1 MGEAIPRWPR
11 RIPATTLVS
20 FLFALAI
27 GPAMVYF
34 QARHWTSLQ
43 RFYFADYLRSAL
55 PGMGKT
61 GKYRLLHMQTSTKS
75 LFALDDWIVP
85 QELPKEHPKDAIPFV
100 LSVEGQQH
108 DGIYLHWETLDKA
121 DSQALHSFLE
131 HWVYDNHTLADL
143 VRRPSLCA
151 AFAALFFVPFGAAA
165 DIRRRREI
173 RKGRQIRG
181 PELVSRARFN
191 KIMQSK
197 GVGFQTNEP
206 LDIYEM
212 FKDRSRQ
219 VRLRE
224 ADEFS
229 HFLII
234 GDSGSGK
241 SSLIRQMLTQ
251 IQLRKQPAIVYDPDC
266 QFIRHFYREERG
278 DWVLNPID
286 RRCPYWHPGD
296 EINYA
301 ADTVAVASSLYSRD
315 LKEPPFFMDSARDLM
330 AELLKWNP
338 SAADLATWMAHPE
351 EIDRR
356 IKGTPLE
363 SVITHNAQGQRMGV
377 LGTFNKISAALNLLP
392 TKEDALR
399 RWSANA
405 WAKERDGWIFVTS
418 TPEAR
423 EALRPLH
430 SLWLDTLILR
440 LLGTG
445 QDSEHGVWIVLDE
458 LASLQKLPQLHTAIT
473 EGRKSKNRIIIG
485 IQGSAQLETL
495 YGPVAVTMLSQPS
508 TKILLRT
515 SEPRAAKWMSDTIG
529 EVEIERFRESRQASY
544 GFGGGKSTKTY
555 SQDRKTEPLVSA
567 AQISGLPNMEGYL
580 KSGNYVVPIQFPYLA
595 LPLTSHPLIRRNVN
609 RIQFR
614 ETTELPPIPQKGK
627 EKTDAPEPRRS
638 AESPDSAPVITPL
651 TTPATTPAEVKTEPQ
666 PLESEP
672 QNEAPAPTLIPV
684 TSNGKPAEPASR
696 ALPQST
702 KKPAAAGR
710 VVGSIS
716 RPASSDIAR
725 QEPAPGEQAQLELA
739 EVERAPDATSRS
751 EPRTVDEK
759 KRKEEDQEH
768 QLEEAR
774 REQQRVEQQQNQ
786 QQQSFAQQP

>member
-1 MGEAIPRWPR
+1 MSEAIPRWPR
-11 RIPATTLVS
+11 RMPAATLVAL
-20 FLFALAI
+20 FFALAI
-27 GPAMVYF
+27 CPAMVYL

-43 RFYFADYLRSAL
+43 RFYFADYLRSAV

-61 GKYRLLHMQTSTKS
+61 GKYRLLHMQTPVKS
-75 LFALDDWIVP
+75 LFALDDWIVEK
-85 QELPKEHPKDAIPFV
+85 ELPKDHPKDAIPFD

-108 DGIYLHWETLDKA
+108 AGIALRWEMLEKA
-121 DSQALHSFLE
+121 DSHVVHTFFQ
-131 HWVYDNHTLADL
+131 HWVYNNRKLTDL
-143 VRRPSLCA
+143 FLRPSLCA
-151 AFAALFFVPFGAAA
+151 GLAALFFVPFGVAT
-165 DIRRRREI
+165 DLRRRREI
-173 RKGRQIRG
+173 RQGRQIRG

-191 KIMQSK
+191 KIMQSN
-197 GVGFQTNEP
+197 GVGFQTTEP
-206 LDIYEM
+206 LDLYEV

-266 QFIRHFYREERG
+266 QFIRHFYNEDRG

-338 SAADLATWMAHPE
+338 SAADLAKWMAHPE

-392 TKEDALR
+392 TQAKGLR
-399 RWSANA
+399 RWSAND
-405 WAKERDGWIFVTS
+405 WARKRNGWIFVTS

-473 EGRKSKNRIIIG
+473 EGRKSKNRIVIG

-529 EVEIERFRESRQASY
+529 EIEIERFRESRQASY
-544 GFGGGKSTKTY
+544 GFGGGKSSKTY
-555 SQDRKTEPLVSA
+555 SQDRKTEALISA

-580 KSGNYVVPIQFPYLA
+580 KSGNYVVPIQFPYLG
-595 LPLTSHPLIRRNVN
+595 LRVTSHPLIRRDVN
-609 RIQFR
+609 KIEFR
-614 ETTELPPIPQKGK
+614 KATELPPVAGK
-627 EKTDAPEPRRS
+627 REEKTDAAEPEGSPEIPDTAPVTPPVEITSEPRK
-638 AESPDSAPVITPL
+638 EVPLVIPDPV
-651 TTPATTPAEVKTEPQ
+651 A
-666 PLESEP
+666 
-672 QNEAPAPTLIPV
+672 
-684 TSNGKPAEPASR
+684 SNGKPAESAPHQ
-696 ALPQST
+696 LPQT
-702 KKPAAAGR
+702 PKKPAGAGR

-716 RPASSDIAR
+716 RPVASDAAR
-725 QEPAPGEQAQLELA
+725 QQPAPGEQAQMELA
-739 EVERAPDATSRS
+739 EIERAPGETAFS
-751 EPRTVDEK
+751 EPQTAAEK
-759 KRKEEDQEH
+759 KRKEEDQERTADET
-768 QLEEAR
+768 Q
-774 REQQRVEQQQNQ
+774 REQQRTEQQQNQ
-786 QQQSFAQQP
+786 QQMSMTQQP